1 MNNEV
6 EIRKIDEE
14 LQVVYGEV
22 YVPDHPD
29 SEGDF
34 ACPEEIRKMAH
45 GFMKNLRLGQVDVD
59 HDNSERG
66 FWVVESFIAR
76 KGDSDFMEDAWVVGI
91 HITSPTVWKQVKD
104 GELNGF
110 SMEAMVKKEPALLT
124 LELPEYV
131 DGMTSESQGH
141 VHRFRAYIGDDG
153 NVVGGETDE
162 VNGHTHTIRRSV
174 VTEGADGHTHRFSY
188 LEALGYE

>member
-6 EIRKIDEE
+6 EIRKIDAE

-29 SEGDF
+29 SDGDF
-34 ACPEEIRKMAH
+34 ASSDEIRKMAH
-45 GFMKNLRLGQVDVD
+45 GFMKNLRLGQVDMD
-59 HDNSERG
+59 HDNSDRG

-76 KGDSDFMEDAWVVGI
+76 KDDPDFIEGAWVVGI
-91 HITSPTVWKQVKD
+91 HVSSPTVWKQVKD
-104 GELNGF
+104 GEINGF
-110 SMEAMVKKEPALLT
+110 SMEAMVRKEPVLLT

-131 DGMTSESQGH
+131 EGPTSEAAGH
-141 VHRFRAYIGDDG
+141 THTFKAYIGDDG
-153 NVVGGETDE
+153 NVVGGETDV
-162 VNGHTHTIRRSV
+162 VNGHSHSIRRSV
-174 VTEGADGHTHRFSY
+174 VTEQSDGHTHRFSY